1 MFGKAQLWSLFRYA
15 GERPLRKTYLTVS
28 IITVSNMFQTL
39 LNNRF
44 IFDLVESG
52 VVLFQIFSVTSY
64 LLIDCIILEGLADEL
79 LRFLPCVL
87 LLDLYYLIYQR
98 LCKT

>member
-1 MFGKAQLWSLFRYA
+1 
-15 GERPLRKTYLTVS
+15 
-28 IITVSNMFQTL
+28 MFQTL

-64 LLIDCIILEGLADEL
+64 LLIDCIILKGLADEL

-87 LLDLYYLIYQR
+87 LLDLYYFIYQR
-98 LCKT
+98 LYKT